1 MKCSVT
7 GTGAT
12 VNDDETGK
20 PAAVGS
26 LPDRTAQD
34 APRPPGP
41 PDILLRF
48 TMKNGAVNEFFP
60 ILQQGFRVTAR
71 VGCTL
76 RKLLCE
82 QFALESDYVTDRIT
96 TIFLNGRATDD
107 LDTAIIRDGS
117 TLALS
122 AAMPGLVGATMR
134 RGGYYAAMRSG
145 ITHIADQGGGENGI
159 GSVRIKLFNML
170 LPELG
175 PDFLRRGVVVD
186 GTDMVDF
193 LAGRSGQFCNLCTE
207 AFINGTPVEPGLLL
221 DGTSVRNC
229 RTVRLTV
236 SFKGEA

>member
-1 MKCSVT
+1 MRVNDTDS
-7 GTGAT
+7 GAA
-12 VNDDETGK
+12 VNDDDQK
-20 PAAVGS
+20 KKAVRKS
-26 LPDRTAQD
+26 HSDQTAQEM
-34 APRPPGP
+34 PRTSGP
-41 PDILLRF
+41 PDLLIRL
-48 TMKNGAVNEFFP
+48 TMKSGAVNEFFP

-82 QFALESDYVTDRIT
+82 QFALGSTYVTERIT

-107 LDTAIIRDGS
+107 LDTAVIRDGS

-145 ITHIADQGGGENGI
+145 ITHIADQGGGDTGI

-186 GTDMVDF
+186 AADMVEF
-193 LAGRSGQFCNLCTE
+193 LAGRSGPFRTLCIE
-207 AFINGTPVEPGLLL
+207 VFINGTPVEPDLLL
-221 DGTSVRNC
+221 NGTSVKDC

-236 SFKGEA
+236 NFKGEA